1 MYAIIWPRVMNK
13 MLSVT
18 KRPRC
23 AEGESSEIYLL
34 TISVGKKVEPSL
46 SYKGATRLA
55 PPIAS
60 PTILLPTIMPRTDKV
75 MACHAAPS
83 TNNTSAATMA
93 FFLPHLSAA
102 RPARGLAIR
111 AKRLVQD
118 VIKLLSSVLNGRWDR
133 SSPTETRVEDMTPV
147 LGESQSTSR

>member
-1 MYAIIWPRVMNK
+1 

-18 KRPRC
+18 RRPRC
-23 AEGESSEIYLL
+23 AEGESSEIYLFPVSGRAIL
-34 TISVGKKVEPSL
+34 ESNL

-60 PTILLPTIMPRTDKV
+60 PTILLPTIIPRTDDV
-75 MACHAAPS
+75 TACHAAPS
-83 TNNTSAATMA
+83 TNKASAATIA

-118 VIKLLSSVLNGRWDR
+118 VMRLLSTVLKGRWER
-133 SSPTETRVEDMTPV
+133 SSPTETRVEDITPV
-147 LGESQSTSR
+147 LGGSQSASL